1 MRVPARLLALLA
13 LAVVSLAA
21 GACGNKKDEVTRGE
35 TEGIYLDLGDLKYQV
50 QISRQLNPA
59 DAEDRAYL
67 AGVPAADRALRPD
80 QTWFGI
86 FLRVQNETNSP
97 HPSAEEFE
105 IVDTQGTI
113 FRPVEIGP
121 ENPFA
126 YRPATLGP
134 DSVLPQPDSAAA
146 ENTIQGALV
155 LFKMPYANL
164 ENRPLEFEIHDPR
177 DPERTAQV
185 ALDV

>member
-1 MRVPARLLALLA
+1 MRVSGRVLALLA
-13 LAVVSLAA
+13 VAVLGLAA
-21 GACGNKKDEVTRGE
+21 GACGNKKHEVTRGE

-67 AGVPAADRALRPD
+67 AGVPAAERTLRPD
-80 QTWFGI
+80 QTWFAI
-86 FLRVQNETNSP
+86 FVRVQNTTNSP
-97 HPSAEEFE
+97 HTSAEEFE
-105 IVDTQGTI
+105 IIDTQGTI
-113 FRPVEIGP
+113 FRPIELGP

-126 YRPATLGP
+126 YRPATLP
-134 DSVLPQPDSAAA
+134 PESVLPRPDSPAA
-146 ENTIQGALV
+146 ENTIQGSLL

-164 ENRPLEFEIHDPR
+164 ENRPLEFEIRDPA
-177 DPERTAQV
+177 DPERTALV